1 MDNTLDKISGEDEED
16 VGTCDFCGNPI
27 ERCMCVCPYCGE
39 RDACE
44 CCLFDAAT
52 GGG

>member
-1 MDNTLDKISGEDEED
+1 MGNSFERTGGNEDALL
-16 VGTCDFCGNPI
+16 CDLCGNPI
-27 ERCMCVCPYCGE
+27 AACMCVCPYCGE